1 MLDDVASNVRQALPA
16 RPPLLAG
23 RPPLANSPERSVL
36 SVISAAVLLLE
47 GSVAFARATRG
58 PAVLGR
64 AGALL
69 SPVPPTTGSYVV
81 LISFL

>member
-1 MLDDVASNVRQALPA
+1 
-16 RPPLLAG
+16 
-23 RPPLANSPERSVL
+23 VL